1 MYFLMQSSII
11 MYRHGTIISVIA
23 VAKRIP
29 YPNDNA
35 IGIIKRACRELSK
48 IIGANPPNV
57 VKVVSIMGL
66 KRLTPA

>member
-1 MYFLMQSSII
+1 MYFLVQSSII
-11 MYRHGTIISVIA
+11 MYRHGTMINVIT

-35 IGIIKRACRELSK
+35 IGIINRAWREVSK

-57 VKVVSIMGL
+57 VKVVSMMGL
-66 KRLTPA
+66 NRLTPA